1 MYARTENQ
9 IKREYARK
17 RKAAAQFVKL
27 GYFPD
32 WAEEHRNDPERGLK
46 QYSTPAKW
54 AAYQAGKIDRKKAVE
69 LATARAW
76 KEIDEQE
83 RKQIEKL
90 RTAETAANLK
100 YIDISV
106 EWTRSRNWGNI
117 PHATIRTNAGIYTG
131 TAGGCGY
138 DKESA
143 AVATALNNSP
153 EIMRALYD
161 LKEKHPTAP
170 HRELFGY
177 GSGYGI
183 LPYFEGGT
191 GISCFESIL
200 NRCGFV
206 LTSRNSGKTF
216 DIYHFERKARGGAK
230 R

>member
-1 MYARTENQ
+1 MYQRTENQ

-17 RKAAAQFVKL
+17 RKAAAHFVKL

-83 RKQIEKL
+83 RKQLEKL
-90 RTAETAANLK
+90 RTAENAPDLK
-100 YIDISV
+100 YICISV
-106 EWTRSRNWGNI
+106 EWTKSRTWGAI
-117 PHATIRTNAGIYTG
+117 PHAEIRTNNGIYTG
-131 TAGGCGY
+131 TASGCGY

-143 AVATALNNSP
+143 AIAKALNQSP
-153 EIMRALYD
+153 EIMKLLYNI
-161 LKEKHPTAP
+161 KEKHPSKA

-183 LPYFEGGT
+183 LPYFEGGV
-191 GISCFESIL
+191 GYSCFETIFT
-200 NRCGFV
+200 RCGCV
-206 LTSRNSGKTF
+206 CSRTGSGKMF
-216 DIYHFERKARGGAK
+216 DCYHIEIKAGRV
-230 R
+230 

>member
-17 RKAAAQFVKL
+17 RNATAQFVKR

-32 WAEEHRNDPERGLK
+32 WAEEHRTDPERGLK

-54 AAYQAGKIDRKKAVE
+54 AAYQTGKIDRRKAVE
-69 LATARAW
+69 LATVRAFR
-76 KEIDEQE
+76 EIDEQE
-83 RKQIEKL
+83 RKQLEKL
-90 RTAETAANLK
+90 RTAENAPDLK
-100 YIDISV
+100 YIYISV
-106 EWTRSRNWGNI
+106 EWSKSRTWGAV
-117 PHATIRTNAGIYTG
+117 PHAEIRTNAGIYTG
-131 TAGGCGY
+131 MASGYGY

-143 AVATALNNSP
+143 AVAAAMNDSP

-161 LKEKHPTAP
+161 LKEKHPTAA
-170 HRELFGY
+170 HRDLFGY

-183 LPYFEGGT
+183 LPYFEGGM
-191 GISCFESIL
+191 GINCFESIL

-216 DIYHFERKARGGAK
+216 DTYNFERKAGGGANP
-230 R
+230 

>member
-1 MYARTENQ
+1 MYTRTENQ

-17 RKAAAQFVKL
+17 RKAAAHFVKL

-83 RKQIEKL
+83 RKQLEKL
-90 RTAETAANLK
+90 RTAENAPDLK
-100 YIDISV
+100 YIYISV
-106 EWTRSRNWGNI
+106 EWTKSRTWGAI
-117 PHATIRTNAGIYTG
+117 PHAEIRTNNGIYTG
-131 TAGGCGY
+131 TASGCGY

-143 AVATALNNSP
+143 AIAEALNQSP
-153 EIMRALYD
+153 EIMKLLYNI
-161 LKEKHPTAP
+161 KEKHPAKA

-183 LPYFEGGT
+183 LPYFEGGV
-191 GISCFESIL
+191 GVSCFESIL
-200 NRCGFV
+200 NKCGFI
-206 LTSRNSGKTF
+206 LTACNSGKMF
-216 DIYHFERKARGGAK
+216 DCYQFTKKNGGERK
-230 R
+230 

>member
-1 MYARTENQ
+1 MYQRTENQ

-17 RKAAAQFVKL
+17 RKAAAHFVKL

-83 RKQIEKL
+83 RKQLEKL
-90 RTAETAANLK
+90 RTAENAPDLK
-100 YIDISV
+100 YICISV
-106 EWTRSRNWGNI
+106 EWTKSRTWGAI
-117 PHATIRTNAGIYTG
+117 PHAEIRTNNGLYTG
-131 TAGGCGY
+131 TAGGFGY

-143 AVATALNNSP
+143 AIAEALNQSP
-153 EIMRALYD
+153 EIMKLLYTI
-161 LKEKHPTAP
+161 KEKHPTKA

-183 LPYFEGGT
+183 LPYFEGGV
-191 GISCFESIL
+191 GYSCFETIFK
-200 NRCGFV
+200 NCGCKC
-206 LTSRNSGKTF
+206 SRTGSGKMF
-216 DIYHFERKARGGAK
+216 DCYHIETKAGRA
-230 R
+230 